1 MPNLKKL
8 WPQFLTFWILSYN
21 ELYEIL
27 HIKYWNINFFPQVI
41 IFSSLCLWL
50 RMKKKLIP
58 SLRHATFHNSQ
69 FSFQASLKAFP
80 SLYQD
85 CKNNLQE
92 GPDKKI
98 KRLILYFSKPFAFYT
113 LQCCQYIYIYIYK
126 LNKGCPVI
134 TVISVLRVDMIWS
147 RWPGSCK
154 TAYNEYNCYD

>member
-92 GPDKKI
+92 GPDKKL
-98 KRLILYFSKPFAFYT
+98 RDWFCTFQNPLLFTHCSVVN
-113 LQCCQYIYIYIYK
+113 IYIYK

-134 TVISVLRVDMIWS
+134 TVISVLRVDVIWS